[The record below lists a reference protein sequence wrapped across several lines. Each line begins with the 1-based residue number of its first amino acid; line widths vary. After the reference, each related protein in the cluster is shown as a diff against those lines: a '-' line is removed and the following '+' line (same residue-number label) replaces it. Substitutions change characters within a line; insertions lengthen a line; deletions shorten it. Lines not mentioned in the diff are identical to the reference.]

1 MAEGQRARAVSG
13 MLKDLG
19 AGLVLRQA
27 RREDTEAVAE
37 FNARVHHSPGGPFE
51 RREPHRGIAAGTRD
65 LMSGDHPTCDASD
78 FTVIEDTTTGSVV
91 SSTCLIG
98 QRFSYEGVEL
108 DAGLPELVG
117 THPDYRRR
125 GLVREQ
131 FEVLHRW
138 SKERHHRM
146 QAIAGIPYYYRR
158 FGYEMAV
165 YMGWG
170 RRIYVQDLPGKP
182 SGGHE
187 GQASPRTYH
196 LRPATAS
203 DARFISDLDRRARG
217 RYLLTSSRDEGLWR
231 FEVAWR
237 DPESDEALEVWI
249 VENVAGSLA
258 GFVCHARDLRDG
270 TLVVDSCELASGVSW
285 LEVTPFVLG
294 ELAEIGHKRASDEKK
309 LASLTF
315 SLGEHHPLYDAIPEP
330 PLCSLD
336 RNDHY
341 AFYVRVPDLPEFL
354 RHIRPVLERR
364 LETSVAAGHTG
375 EVKVSFY
382 GGGLRLVLERG
393 RLSAVGHWSP
403 TVEEEGD
410 AAFPDLTFLQLL
422 FGHRSLEELEHAFAD
437 CSPGERDA
445 RVLLEALFPRRPSAL
460 WPIC

>member
-1 MAEGQRARAVSG
+1 MAEGQRAGAVSG
-13 MLKDLG
+13 KLRDLG
-19 AGLVLRQA
+19 GGLVLRRA
-27 RREDTEAVAE
+27 RREDTEAVAD

-51 RREPHRGIAAGTRD
+51 RREPHRGIAAFTRD
-65 LMSGDHPTCDASD
+65 LMTGHHPTCDAPD
-78 FTVIEDTTTGSVV
+78 FTVIEDTTTGSIV

-98 QRFSYEGVEL
+98 QRFSYEGMEL

-131 FEVLHRW
+131 FDVLHRW
-138 SKERHHRM
+138 SKERGHLM

-182 SGGHE
+182 SCRHE
-187 GQASPRTYH
+187 GQGSPRSYH
-196 LRPATAS
+196 LRPAKAS
-203 DARFISDLDRRARG
+203 DARFISDLDRRASR

-231 FEVAWR
+231 YEVVGR
-237 DPESDEALEVWI
+237 DPESDESLEVRI
-249 VENVAGSLA
+249 VENAAGEPA
-258 GFVCHARDLRDG
+258 GFVCHTRTLRDG
-270 TLVVDSCELASGVSW
+270 TLEVDGYELANGVSW
-285 LEVTPFVLG
+285 LEATPFVLS
-294 ELAEIGHKRASDEKK
+294 ELAELGHKRASDEKK

-330 PLCSLD
+330 TLYRLD

-354 RHIRPVLERR
+354 RHVAPVLERR
-364 LETSVAAGHTG
+364 LAVSVAAGHTG
-375 EVKVSFY
+375 DVKVSFY
-382 GGGLRLVLERG
+382 GGGLRLELERG
-393 RLSAVGHWSP
+393 RLSAVEHWSP
-403 TVEEEGD
+403 TVEEQGN

-422 FGHRSLEELEHAFAD
+422 FGHRSLEELDHAFAD
-437 CSPGERDA
+437 CSPGEGHA
-445 RVLLEALFPRRPSAL
+445 HVLLGALFPRRPSAL
-460 WPIC
+460 WPVC